1 MYIDKVTLKN
11 IKGFEDLEFSLT
23 RGNDE
28 YAGWTVFTGDN
39 GAGKST
45 LLKAIAVALTGKD
58 TARSLQP
65 SFHRWIREG
74 AGEQEAQI
82 ELMIAPEKGVDEFSS
97 GGRISDRSFPA
108 TITLKNLG
116 KETSVE
122 IPEAVKGKKTPAQR
136 GLWSTDAHGWFSCGY
151 GPFRRVFWSF
161 AGGNEIDGG
170 ANDRTIR
177 NHVSGGGLAVRSGS
191 MVAQLK
197 SQKIGRQNRRK

>member
-11 IKGFEDLEFSLT
+11 IKGFESLEFPLS

-74 AGEQEAQI
+74 AGEQEAKI
-82 ELMIAPEKGVDEFSS
+82 ELMIAPEKGLDDFS
-97 GGRISDRSFPA
+97 GGGQGKAAYKNFPA
-108 TITLKNLG
+108 TITLRNQG
-116 KETSVE
+116 KETSVTS
-122 IPEAVKGKKTPAQR
+122 PPP
-136 GLWSTDAHGWFSCGY
+136 D
-151 GPFRRVFWSF
+151 P
-161 AGGNEIDGG
+161 
-170 ANDRTIR
+170 
-177 NHVSGGGLAVRSGS
+177 
-191 MVAQLK
+191 
-197 SQKIGRQNRRK
+197 